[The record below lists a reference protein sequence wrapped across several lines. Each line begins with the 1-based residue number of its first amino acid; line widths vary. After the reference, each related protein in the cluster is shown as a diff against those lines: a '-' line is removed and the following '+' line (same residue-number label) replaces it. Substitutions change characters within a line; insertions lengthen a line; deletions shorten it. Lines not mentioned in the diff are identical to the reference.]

1 MRIVA
6 NHAHLMP
13 PDSWR
18 EGDVGMLLRHLDACD
33 IDRCVVFAPFAV
45 QMGDDRRRASRWLLE
60 EVRGEDRLIPFGCIA
75 PAAEDA
81 GEMLHLLVEEGVRG
95 AKVHPSIDLFDV
107 TEARA
112 CEFYAQAQEHG
123 FILDFHTGPH
133 GTRLALAD
141 PTKFD
146 EVAWNFPDLTMIFEH
161 LGGRT
166 YFELFLAI
174 LVNHKARGT
183 LFAGLASV
191 LSAETHPLWHLGPER
206 VTELAQLV
214 GANRLIYGLDFPWNS
229 VETNRRDIAIIQGLD
244 IPEENKEKILGGTLL
259 KLLKREDE

>member
-1 MRIVA
+1 VRIVA

-13 PDSWR
+13 PHSWC

-45 QMGDDRRRASRWLLE
+45 QMGDDRRRANSWLLE
-60 EVRGEDRLIPFGCIA
+60 QVRGEDRFIPFGCIA

-81 GEMLHLLVEEGVRG
+81 EDILHLLIEEGVRG
-95 AKVHPSIDLFDV
+95 AKVHPSIDVFDV

-112 CEFYAQAQEHG
+112 YEFYAQAQEQG

-133 GTRLALAD
+133 GTRLSLAD

-146 EVAWNFPDLTMIFEH
+146 QVAWDFPDLKMVFEH

-166 YFELFLAI
+166 YFELFLAM
-174 LVNHKARGT
+174 LANHRRRGN
-183 LFAGLASV
+183 LFGGLASV

-206 VTELAQLV
+206 VEELVRIV
-214 GANRLIYGLDFPWNS
+214 GADRLIYGLDFPYNS
-229 VETNRRDIAIIQGLD
+229 VETNQRDIAIIQGLNL
-244 IPEENKEKILGGTLL
+244 PEEDKRRILGGTLL
-259 KLLKREDE
+259 ELLRRKDE